1 VDKGMIW
8 MVTGFDFSE
17 KNGSVDWKKLSNPL
31 QSFAY
36 LKASEGLFT
45 PDKTFT
51 TNRSQAKEN
60 DFLVGA
66 YHWLNPKLNCK
77 QQAEKFAIILGNTGG
92 ELPPAFCLELYRS
105 DSSDMDT
112 NVRIF
117 VDTLIGLIGRKIV
130 VYTSSTYWKSYL
142 VKSEWA
148 NRCLLWIDLP
158 GLLFPMQVYPWA
170 GWTFWQ
176 SSFNGT
182 FPGINGNV
190 GVNWFNGS
198 VRELRQLVN
207 V

>member
-1 VDKGMIW
+1 MIS
-8 MVTGFDFSE
+8 MVNGFDFSE
-17 KNGSVDWKKLSNPL
+17 KNGSVDWEKLSNPF
-31 QSFAY
+31 QKFAY

-45 PDKTFT
+45 ADKTFT
-51 TNRSQAKEN
+51 VNRSSAKEHGW
-60 DFLVGA
+60 LVGA

-77 QQAEKFAIILGNTGG
+77 QQAEKFAIILGSTGG

-105 DSSDMDT
+105 ATSDMDT

-130 VYTSSTYWKSYL
+130 VYTSSSYWQSYL
-142 VKSEWA
+142 AKSEWA

-158 GLLFPMQVYPWA
+158 GILFPTQVFPWA

-176 SSFNGT
+176 TSFNAT
-182 FPGINGNV
+182 LPGINGNV

-198 VRELRQLVN
+198 VKELHQLVN